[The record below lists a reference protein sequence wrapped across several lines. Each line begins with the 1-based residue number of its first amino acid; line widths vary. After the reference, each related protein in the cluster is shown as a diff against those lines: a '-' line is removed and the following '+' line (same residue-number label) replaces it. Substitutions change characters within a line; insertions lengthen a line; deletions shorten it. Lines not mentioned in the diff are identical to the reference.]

1 MSSPSSPSSSSNE
14 NENENEENGIGTK
27 NLLLYLYCFLTT
39 SLVGG
44 TIYGYPA
51 LRRQLIHL
59 GSTVPEKK
67 LGAAYTAGAWS
78 VQGGRLI
85 FGILRDK
92 FGTRQITQFSFAC
105 VIAGAFGI
113 AFQSVSNEY
122 ALGVNL
128 FLLGLGSGAQLC
140 VQPVAQLFP
149 KHSALFMSGL
159 SGAFQVSG
167 VVYAVLVEIAKKTS
181 EEGRLT
187 FAYGGVFTGAIGCMF
202 VLAFWTLPKSPSFIS
217 GKELNGKESEDDVVD
232 PIDGTIMVHLSGKE
246 QMRTNEYIGLVLW
259 FTVLVTPF
267 QYYVGSIGWH
277 LERLG
282 DDDGTMTNA
291 FAMVYGLAALFAPVG
306 GLVADKFGLGVTM
319 AFASTA
325 VGSSFF
331 VLELGG
337 TNIELE
343 AHSVG
348 LVLYAVGRLIVFAM
362 FFSSIGKMFGYKYYG
377 LLVGWGMFISAVFST
392 LQYPLIA
399 IALEGDYAISNYA
412 CGIGCLFAVS
422 YCAAMYAWEKEG
434 TSAFDRLK
442 YKKVLA

>member
-1 MSSPSSPSSSSNE
+1 MPP
-14 NENENEENGIGTK
+14 EEEKMQLAKAQRTK

-59 GSTVPEKK
+59 GSTIPEKK

-78 VQGGRLI
+78 VQGGRLV
-85 FGILRDK
+85 FGILRDR
-92 FGTRQITQFSFAC
+92 FGTRLIAQVSFLC
-105 VIAGAFGI
+105 VICGAFGI
-113 AFQSVSNEY
+113 AFQSVSNEIF
-122 ALGVNL
+122 LGVNL

-149 KHSALFMSGL
+149 KNSALFMSGL

-167 VVYAVLVEIAKKTS
+167 VVYAVLVGIAKKTS
-181 EEGRLT
+181 EEGELT
-187 FAYGGVFTGAIGCMF
+187 VAYGGVFAGAVGLMLA
-202 VLAFWTLPKSPSFIS
+202 LAFWTLPKSASFIHE
-217 GKELNGKESEDDVVD
+217 KDLKAAESAENVVD
-232 PIDGTIMVHLSGKE
+232 PIDGTFTVHLSGKE
-246 QMRTNEYIGLVLW
+246 QMWTKEYVGLVLW
-259 FTVLVTPF
+259 FTVPVTPF

-282 DDDGTMTNA
+282 DDDGTMTNT
-291 FAMVYGLAALFAPVG
+291 FAMVYGLAAFFAPVG
-306 GLVADKFGLGVTM
+306 GMVADTFGLGVTM
-319 AFASTA
+319 AFASIA

-337 TNIELE
+337 ASIALE
-343 AHSVG
+343 VHSVG

-377 LLVGWGMFISAVFST
+377 LLVGWGMFVSAVFST

-399 IALEGDYAISNYA
+399 IALDGDYAISNYA
-412 CGIGCLFAVS
+412 CGVGCLSAVS
-422 YCAAMYAWEKEG
+422 YCAAMYRWEKEG
-434 TSAFDRLK
+434 STAFDRLK
-442 YKKVLA
+442 HKKVLV